1 MKKFLKKHKDNI
13 LGVITGFD
21 RLIFRG
27 GIRALMYEAGMASY
41 LNYKKILLKDF
52 KDHAPKVSEKII
64 KQAGGDQN
72 KAFSRS

>member
-27 GIRALMYEAGMASY
+27 GIRALMYEAG
-41 LNYKKILLKDF
+41 
-52 KDHAPKVSEKII
+52 
-64 KQAGGDQN
+64 GDQN